1 MEAVH
6 NAAMHATLFFRHTP
20 SIDLWGGLFPTHG
33 PLHRGEGTYE
43 LARLDSLE
51 RLPHSIF
58 QTHSEH
64 INPWGGLFPTHGPLH
79 RGEGTYGLARLSL
92 SHSIFQTHKEEV
104 V

>member
-6 NAAMHATLFFRHTP
+6 NAAMHATLFFRHTL

-33 PLHRGEGTYE
+33 PLHRGEGTYPRRGPIGG

-58 QTHSEH
+58 QTH
-64 INPWGGLFPTHGPLH
+64 
-79 RGEGTYGLARLSL
+79 
-92 SHSIFQTHKEEV
+92 KEEV